1 MSSSSSTLAA
11 KTPNRRR
18 RVRHKIQTP
27 AYASFADHSS
37 SPMLDLHEIVDI
49 SEDGMAIQCHYPL
62 ESKKKVNLWLDLAD
76 CAEHIHTTGMVIW
89 SNENGR
95 TGLHFEDLAPDS
107 LARLREWL
115 FVNVMAGVANGET
128 DLSASPI
135 EDAAPPKP
143 SYTDTLSAVTAV
155 QRQVESLGSN
165 LGAVLQLV
173 AERANTFLKASGA
186 AIALAEDDPGFM
198 VCKASAGQDAP
209 PVGARLQVGAGFSG
223 ECVKTGSVLR
233 CDDAE
238 TDKRVD
244 QETCRALGIRSI
256 LAVPVRRDNK
266 SVGLIETFASTPNA
280 FTENDGRILQ
290 KFAESVV
297 TALNS
302 PKKEKAPPPY
312 IPAGSV
318 LFAAANELKETK
330 KTEEKA
336 AEQPDAGEKS
346 SEGIS
351 LPKSHLIILAC
362 AAATIALVLGV
373 LSAPAIQADIL
384 PWVRGRVHNKANT
397 QLQTV
402 LASNQAPK
410 PESPALPTVETAS
423 FDQLRQMANN
433 GDAAAENALGLRYA
447 TGDGVPLSESD
458 AVRWFTKAAEQGN
471 VAAQSK
477 LGSIYFSGRGVP
489 QDSTRA
495 YFWMVVARLSGDE
508 ASKTLSPF
516 VRARLTRAQVT
527 SIELEADRWLQQHRA
542 SNEKPAA
549 GQLKAKN

>member
-1 MSSSSSTLAA
+1 
-11 KTPNRRR
+11 
-18 RVRHKIQTP
+18 
-27 AYASFADHSS
+27 
-37 SPMLDLHEIVDI
+37 
-49 SEDGMAIQCHYPL
+49 MAIQCHYPL
-62 ESKKKVNLWLDLAD
+62 DSKKKVKLWLDLAD
-76 CAEHIHTTGMVIW
+76 CSEHIHTTGMVVW
-89 SNENGR
+89 SNDNGR
-95 TGLHFEDLAPDS
+95 TGLRFEDLAPDS

-128 DLSASPI
+128 DLSAPPI
-135 EDAAPPKP
+135 SQTSPPKP

-165 LGAVLQLV
+165 VDAVLQLV
-173 AERANTFLKASGA
+173 AERANTFLRASGA

-223 ECVKTGSVLR
+223 ECVKTGTVLR

-266 SVGLIETFASTPNA
+266 SVGLIETFASAPHA
-280 FTENDGRILQ
+280 FTESDGRILQ

-297 TALNS
+297 IALNS
-302 PKKEKAPPPY
+302 PKKDKPPQPY
-312 IPAGSV
+312 TPAGSV
-318 LFAAANELKETK
+318 LFASADTPKETK
-330 KTEEKA
+330 AEEKNEKSEA
-336 AEQPDAGEKS
+336 SDKS

-351 LPKSHLIILAC
+351 LPKSHLIILGC

-384 PWVRGRVHNKANT
+384 PWVRGKVHNKANA
-397 QLQTV
+397 QLPTV

-410 PESPALPTVETAS
+410 PDLPTVETAS
-423 FDQLRQMANN
+423 IDQLRQMANN
-433 GDAAAENALGLRYA
+433 GDPSAANALGLRYA
-447 TGDGVPLSESD
+447 TGEGVALSESD

-489 QDSTRA
+489 QDATRA

-527 SIELEADRWLQQHRA
+527 SIELEADRWLQQHRTP
-542 SNEKPAA
+542 NEKPAA